1 MFPRYYFLGLITY
14 DDLSNT
20 LGLKIANFLASVM
33 WHSPPRSLTTQSS
46 REKKNSSRVSTYYDP
61 TTVAELQII
70 YISWKN
76 IFPAQSP
83 FWSDKT
89 KMWSDSIKGALVVI
103 HENCAWCRRR
113 GIPRLTD
120 YYQPLTTKKVFL
132 LVRPFICPK
141 IIVLFTCEMIVFDIH
156 SVRISCPTTVRTSS
170 GMGQF

>member
-1 MFPRYYFLGLITY
+1 MLFPGLNNVRWSKQYIGAKNRKLFSECNVAFAATIL
-14 DDLSNT
+14 DDPIIQ
-20 LGLKIANFLASVM
+20 G
-33 WHSPPRSLTTQSS
+33 
-46 REKKNSSRVSTYYDP
+46 KKNSSRVSTYYDP